1 MKRTFQMLSAALLL
15 TVVSVGAQAQGGGGG
30 GGGMGRGGAS
40 QRTALF
46 QEITLTPAQTASVD
60 SIYTASNA
68 KSMELRKDMQ
78 QGQPRDPALRDKM
91 NAISNERNAAIK
103 KVLTPEQVTQFDKNL
118 ANMPMGRGR
127 GNS

>member
-30 GGGMGRGGAS
+30 MGRGAG
-40 QRTALF
+40 QRAAMF

-60 SIYTASNA
+60 SIYMASTA
-68 KSMELRKDMQ
+68 KTMELRKDMQ
-78 QGQPRDPALRDKM
+78 QGQPMDPALREKM
-91 NAISNERNAAIK
+91 NAINTDRDASIK
-103 KVLTPEQVTQFDKNL
+103 KILTPEQVTQFEKNL
-118 ANMPMGRGR
+118 ASMPRGRGR